1 MNQTLSRSVLHP
13 YDTDHGGIVRGVPT
27 CLVTGLTAEF
37 ALLTVLAATVGLDG
51 PGWVVGT
58 AFGVIMN
65 AALARGLARQ
75 GAGWPGPADWVTLT
89 RATLIGGVA
98 ALVADSFARPVAV
111 PVLVALT
118 AVALVLDAVD
128 GWLAR
133 RTETASALGA
143 RFDMEVDAFLILV
156 LSVYVARSAGAWVL
170 AIGVA
175 RYAFVVAGWLVPWL
189 RGSPPPRYWCKVV
202 AATQGVV
209 LTLAAA
215 EILPRSVMDAALA
228 VSLGLLTESFG
239 REVWW
244 LWRHR
249 AALPGTAP
257 AASTRVPVVSRRPA
271 TAEIGE

>member
-37 ALLTVLAATVGLDG
+37 ALLTLLAATVGLDG
-51 PGWVVGT
+51 PGWVVGI

-65 AALARGLARQ
+65 AALARGLARH
-75 GAGWPGPADWVTLT
+75 GAGRPGPADWVTLT
-89 RATLIGGVA
+89 RATLIGGAA

-133 RTETASALGA
+133 RTDTASALGA

-175 RYAFVVAGWLVPWL
+175 RYAFVAAGWLVQWL

-209 LTLAAA
+209 LTFAAA
-215 EILPRSVMDAALA
+215 DFVPRSVTDAALA
-228 VSLGLLTESFG
+228 VSLGLLAESFG
-239 REVWW
+239 REMWW
-244 LWRHR
+244 LWRH
-249 AALPGTAP
+249 AHPGTAP
-257 AASTRVPVVSRRPA
+257 PARSPVIRRRPA

>member
-1 MNQTLSRSVLHP
+1 M
-13 YDTDHGGIVRGVPT
+13 RGVPT
-27 CLVTGLTAEF
+27 CLVAGLTAQF
-37 ALLTVLAATVGLDG
+37 ALLSVLAATVGLDG
-51 PGWVVGT
+51 PGWVVGIGY
-58 AFGVIMN
+58 GVIMN
-65 AALARGLARQ
+65 AALARGLARH
-75 GAGWPGPADWVTLT
+75 GAGGPGPADWVTLT

-98 ALVADSFARPVAV
+98 ALIADSFGRPIAA

-128 GWLAR
+128 GGLAR
-133 RTETASALGA
+133 RTATASALGA
-143 RFDMEVDAFLILV
+143 RFDMEVDAFLILL

-215 EILPRSVMDAALA
+215 DILPLSVTDAALA

-244 LWRHR
+244 LWGHQRVV
-249 AALPGTAP
+249 PGTAP
-257 AASTRVPVVSRRPA
+257 AAPRRVPVVSRRPA
-271 TAEIGE
+271 TAKVGE